1 MLEISFYYQN
11 FFISGPSNITSH
23 EFSRIVS
30 FKRRLKF
37 SSWSFIC
44 RRMQYSELHLFMSVY
59 RACRGCPTFSFI
71 CYMTEIPKIKF
82 GCRNQ
87 LTPGEGAHQIG
98 INRIRLKILSVEC
111 FLSDKKLF
119 IICNLVSSDIWYI
132 LIKEIQKYILTF
144 HVSSFELLAE
154 N

>member
-1 MLEISFYYQN
+1 MEISFYYQN
-11 FFISGPSNITSH
+11 FFISGPLNITSH

-44 RRMQYSELHLFMSVY
+44 RRMQYSELHLFMYVSTT
-59 RACRGCPTFSFI
+59 CRLSDVFL
-71 CYMTEIPKIKF
+71 YMTEIPKIKF